1 MDYGVHAVVTDCE
14 RDHVTWNI
22 KPNLEQETKNKL
34 HPLFQHDECLFMWNS
49 AFGDHIWTHWDLTF
63 DNYKFVNG

>member
-34 HPLFQHDECLFMWNS
+34 HPLYQHDECLFTV
-49 AFGDHIWTHWDLTF
+49 G
-63 DNYKFVNG
+63 